1 MPKLKNL
8 SYKDLVKIFS
18 KLGFV
23 VASQKGSHVKLVRII
38 DNNKQV
44 MIIPAHKELDKGTLL
59 AIFRQSSRYVPEDKL
74 KDYFYV

>member
-23 VASQKGSHVKLVRII
+23 VASQKGSYIKLVRII

>member
-44 MIIPAHKELDKGTLL
+44 MIIPVHKELDKGTLL

>member
-1 MPKLKNL
+1 
-8 SYKDLVKIFS
+8 
-18 KLGFV
+18 
-23 VASQKGSHVKLVRII
+23 
-38 DNNKQV
+38 